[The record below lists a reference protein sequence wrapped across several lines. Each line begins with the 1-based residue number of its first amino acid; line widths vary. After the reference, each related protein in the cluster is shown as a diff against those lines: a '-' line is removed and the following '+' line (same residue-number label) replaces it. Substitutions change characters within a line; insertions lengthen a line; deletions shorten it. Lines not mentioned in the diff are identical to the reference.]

1 MGDAAG
7 TPAFCPA
14 LETLAFAYHEAGHA
28 VAQLLVYP
36 PLPLTSASI
45 VPEDD
50 EHGRDGGVAR
60 GQDRVQSDSD
70 SEAVPRRGRR

>member
-7 TPAFCPA
+7 TQAFCPA
-14 LETLAFAYHEAGHA
+14 LETLAIAYHEAGHA
-28 VAQLLVYP
+28 VAQPLVYP

-60 GQDRVQSDSD
+60 GQDGIQSDSD

>member
-7 TPAFCPA
+7 APAFCPA
-14 LETLAFAYHEAGHA
+14 LETLAIAYHGAGHA

-50 EHGRDGGVAR
+50 EQGRDGGVAR
-60 GQDRVQSDSD
+60 GQDGVRSDSD
-70 SEAVPRRGRR
+70 SQAVPRRGRR